1 MLEYTK
7 LILKKVSFNRE
18 LFRKELKKSISWLKK
33 DEILSL
39 QSWCMITYGDI
50 YGDVIR
56 ESFSGAAA

>member
-18 LFRKELKKSISWLKK
+18 LFSRELKKSIQWLKK
-33 DEILSL
+33 EEVILL